1 MVRTN
6 RIYSIAVSFVSI
18 FLNLNLNAQNVTIDM
33 DIQHQIIRGFGGIHI
48 NSWTGQQLTRDMQEK
63 AFSNK
68 PGEMGL
74 SIFRMFIDHNP
85 NGWGNELPIAQ
96 YAISQGAIVFASPWN
111 PPANMRE
118 VLRTTEHGT
127 DYVLLPQ
134 FYGDYVDHLN
144 SFISYMANNGV
155 PLYAI
160 SVQNEPDWHSWTWW
174 TPQQMLTF
182 VRDHAKNL
190 NTRVIAPES
199 LGYVRSMIDPL
210 LKDSV
215 ANLHIDI
222 LGTHLYGTPKANF
235 YYPLAYEKGKEIW
248 MTEHLFGS
256 SSPAANTW
264 SLAMEMADEINTC
277 MDARMNAWLYWYI
290 RRFYGLIDDSGNIT
304 DKGYVLSHFSKF
316 IRPGAHRVAVNFKP
330 ANNVTATAYKTD
342 SNLAIVVVNHNKAPI
357 SLNFNILNILPGIDS
372 LSRFTTSADKKMV
385 NDGAYTV
392 ENDMF
397 SATIDAFSI
406 TTFTSDPSQGSRYG
420 NIPPIAS
427 AGGDITIR
435 DNRGNNHSV
444 TLKGSESSDPDG
456 EIIKYSWARNGYQV
470 SSSPDL
476 NVVHGF
482 GEFTYILTVTDKDG
496 ATAST
501 SVKIVI
507 TSDNTDEIWL
517 EAECTNVSDH
527 WDIVTNPAVSGGKYL
542 TVKEQYQA
550 LNAPTTDTL
559 HHLVYRFM
567 VTEGGKY
574 KIWGRA
580 LVPTANDDS
589 FWIKVNDGFWTNWNG
604 IQGGSTWQWDDVHS
618 LSNNN
623 TMTYNL
629 EPGEHTLYV
638 CYRENGAGI
647 DKFYITNTGKS
658 PTGLGKAIGNCVI
671 NSNNPIEKTG
681 MEVTIYPN
689 PAISG
694 FRIESLS
701 PINSVVIF
709 NSVGSVVFSRQYES
723 ITYSDVIQLE
733 TNKGIYFVQTAGNHG
748 VVVTKMIIGK

>member
-1 MVRTN
+1 MTKLKKL
-6 RIYSIAVSFVSI
+6 YLIAVSFVLI
-18 FLNLNLNAQNVTIDM
+18 LLNLNLNAQNVTIDM
-33 DIQHQIIRGFGGIHI
+33 DVQHQIIRGFGGIHI
-48 NSWTGQQLTRDMQEK
+48 NSWTGQQLNRDMQEK
-63 AFSNK
+63 AFSNA

-74 SIFRMFIDHNP
+74 TIFRMFIDHNT
-85 NGWGNELPIAQ
+85 NGWGNEVPIAQ

-111 PPANMRE
+111 PPAHMRE

-134 FYGDYVDHLN
+134 FYGAYVDHLN
-144 SFISYMANNGV
+144 SFINYMSNNGV

-182 VRDHAKNL
+182 VRDHAKNI

-210 LKDSV
+210 LRDSV
-215 ANLHIDI
+215 ANSHIDI

-256 SSPAANTW
+256 SSPAVNTW

-277 MDARMNAWLYWYI
+277 MDARMSAWLYWYI
-290 RRFYGLIDDSGNIT
+290 RRFYGLIDDTGNIT

-330 ANNVTATAYKTD
+330 ASNVTATAYKTD
-342 SNLAIVVVNHNKAPI
+342 STMAIVVVNHNKAPV

-372 LSRFTTSADKKMV
+372 LARFTTSADKKMV

-392 ENDMF
+392 ENGMF
-397 SATIDAFSI
+397 TATVDAFSI
-406 TTFTSDPSQGSRYG
+406 TTFTSDPSQGGRHG

-427 AGGDITIR
+427 GGGDITIR
-435 DNRGNNHSV
+435 DNRASTYSV

-456 EIIKYSWARNGYQV
+456 EIVKYSWARNGYQV
-470 SSSPDL
+470 STSPDL
-476 NVVHGF
+476 TVVHGY
-482 GEFTYILTVTDKDG
+482 GEFTYILTVTDNDG
-496 ATAST
+496 ATASAT
-501 SVKIVI
+501 VKIVI
-507 TSDNTDEIWL
+507 SSDNTGEIWL
-517 EAECTNVSDH
+517 EAECTDVSDH
-527 WDIVTNPAVSGGKYL
+527 WDIISSTAASGGKYL
-542 TVKEQYQA
+542 TVKQEYQA
-550 LNAPTTDTL
+550 LNAPTADTT
-559 HHLVYRFM
+559 HHLVYRFT
-567 VTEGGKY
+567 VTEGGLY
-574 KIWGRA
+574 KIWGRTLA
-580 LVPTANDDS
+580 PTADDDS
-589 FWIKVNDGFWTNWNG
+589 FWIKVNDGHWINWNG

-638 CYRENGAGI
+638 CYRENGAAI
-647 DKFYITNTGKS
+647 DKFYITNTGKT
-658 PTGLGKAIGNCVI
+658 PTGMGEAAENCVI
-671 NSNNPIEKTG
+671 NSYKPIGKAG

-689 PAISG
+689 PAVSG
-694 FRIESLS
+694 FRIESHS
-701 PINSVVIF
+701 PMTSVVIY
-709 NSVGSVVFSRQYES
+709 NSLGGVVFNRQYES
-723 ITYSDVIQLE
+723 ITYSDDIWLE
-733 TNKGIYFVQTAGNHG
+733 TNKGIYLVQTSGSHG
-748 VVVTKMIIGK
+748 VAVTKMIIGK